1 MTPEDSDTLR
11 LGIRKFRGS
20 SLSLFISS
28 TSSLDVCIE
37 PISGEGRCEN
47 KPADRFVL
55 EASSS
60 LPSGSAGAAVCVVCG
75 GQLCVCVCGVC
86 GGGCVCSFLVETKHF
101 DKIHKMLATG
111 KLSNSPSPYHMTYS
125 PYHMTYSPYHMTY

>member
-20 SLSLFISS
+20 SLSFFISS

-60 LPSGSAGAAVCVVCG
+60 LPSGSAGAAVCVWC
-75 GQLCVCVCGVC
+75 VC
-86 GGGCVCSFLVETKHF
+86 GGGYTCVCIFSGDQTFRQNTQNASYRQTVEQP
-101 DKIHKMLATG
+101 LP
-111 KLSNSPSPYHMTYS
+111 LSHDLLSLSHDLLPYHMTY
-125 PYHMTYSPYHMTY
+125 